1 MRLAKLFRMG
11 CGLIA
16 AVVCLVPALHAAQAH
31 LCCPQSASACCS
43 AASEPAAAES
53 SLTAQPSTPD
63 RIAAAGA
70 APAPEWARS
79 VPPVE
84 LHPVRVV
91 NLQAPPGAPA
101 FAAVLRI

>member
-1 MRLAKLFRMG
+1 LRLAKLFRIG
-11 CGLIA
+11 CGVIA

-43 AASEPAAAES
+43 AASEPAAES
-53 SLTAQPSTPD
+53 SLTAQASTPD
-63 RIAAAGA
+63 RIAAVGT

-79 VPPVE
+79 VRPVE
-84 LHPVRVV
+84 LQAVRVV
-91 NLQAPPGAPA
+91 NLKAPPGAPA